1 MPGDVRWGAP
11 LTTGYFSTADGNPGA
26 GGYAFAGQGGF
37 DVDEPRDI
45 VCLEGCP
52 ASLNASQ
59 ACSTGTALCAHVSM
73 VNVAPD
79 VFFGAGIAF
88 SLNQAM
94 TDGGTAMIALPFAAT
109 GIGIAYAVTSFP
121 PNGLQIHIATAETT
135 YYATATAVSG
145 TLRWSSFNTKGYDTP
160 PDGVALTA
168 APSDAISIVLW
179 TPSTPSSTETAD
191 FCVTALHFAQ

>member
-1 MPGDVRWGAP
+1 
-11 LTTGYFSTADGNPGA
+11 
-26 GGYAFAGQGGF
+26 
-37 DVDEPRDI
+37 
-45 VCLEGCP
+45 
-52 ASLNASQ
+52 
-59 ACSTGTALCAHVSM
+59 M

-145 TLRWSSFNTKGYDTP
+145 TLSWSSFNTKGYDTP